1 MVIVFGILFGWG
13 FFLLSADIVFAAS
26 SDIQAGL
33 INITNPL
40 DFDTVE
46 GLLNSILGFLQGI
59 IAILSLI
66 MIVIGSIVYMTAAGD
81 EKKLGTGKMIITAS
95 LIGLALALAAPSFL
109 KQIGEILGWG
119 GVDGSDVAGA
129 KTLLEILQTA
139 LNFLLSIVGII
150 AIIMLVIG
158 GLMYLLSAGGEERM
172 KTGKS
177 IVIYSLIGIS
187 VALAALVLVAQVAKL
202 FS

>member
-1 MVIVFGILFGWG
+1 MVVFGILFGWG
-13 FFLLSADIVFAAS
+13 LFLFSADIVFAVP
-26 SDIQAGL
+26 SDVEAGL

-40 DFDTVE
+40 SFNTVE

-66 MIVIGSIVYMTAAGD
+66 MIVIGSLVYMTAAGD

-109 KQIGEILGWG
+109 KQIGDILGWG
-119 GVDGSDVAGA
+119 TVDGSDVAGA

-139 LNFLLSIVGII
+139 LNFLLSVVGII
-150 AIIMLVIG
+150 AIIMLVVG
-158 GLMYLLSAGGEERM
+158 GLMYLLSAGDEERM

-177 IVIYSLIGIS
+177 IVIYSLIGIA
-187 VALAALVLVAQVAKL
+187 VALGALVLVTQVARL
-202 FS
+202 FG